1 MNPIR
6 TAILISGRG
15 SNLSSLIQAQTDP
28 HWPARIS
35 VVISN
40 NKQAAGLKIA
50 QENQIKTAVFD
61 NSCYRHQRALQEQHL
76 HEFLTQERIQLIV
89 LAGYMR
95 ILSADFVHKWQQRI
109 INIHP
114 SLLPKYPGLHTH
126 ERALAAGESEHGC
139 TVHWVTAQLD
149 AGPIIAQAIVPVLKD
164 DTPHTL
170 AARVLMKE
178 HVIYAQAWQNTA
190 RLIQQD

>member
-1 MNPIR
+1 
-6 TAILISGRG
+6 
-15 SNLSSLIQAQTDP
+15 
-28 HWPARIS
+28 
-35 VVISN
+35 
-40 NKQAAGLKIA
+40 
-50 QENQIKTAVFD
+50 
-61 NSCYRHQRALQEQHL
+61 
-76 HEFLTQERIQLIV
+76 
-89 LAGYMR
+89 MR